1 MSPWVYWLYACSP
14 MRLISLILSLFICSS
29 MSLEA
34 FAYSEQNLSLKKQA
48 VPSAFKLRVENSA
61 ATVVP
66 SDVGIIG
73 GKYLHRKG
81 DMSTVIE
88 VYPHTPAERAGV
100 QVGDRVLEVD
110 GLNIM
115 AFDADQV
122 FAMIAGRPGEPV
134 RLKLMRCAGL
144 AGACRAYDVNLTRM
158 DMNELASDQV
168 FKIYKY
174 GN

>member
-1 MSPWVYWLYACSP
+1 
-14 MRLISLILSLFICSS
+14 

-34 FAYSEQNLSLKKQA
+34 SAYTEQNLSVKKEA
-48 VPSAFKLRVENSA
+48 VPTSFKLSVANSD
-61 ATVVP
+61 ATFVP

-73 GKYLHRKG
+73 VKYLHHKG

-100 QVGDRVLEVD
+100 VVGDRVLEVD

-115 AFDADQV
+115 SYDADQV

-134 RLKLMRCAGL
+134 RLKLMRCSATS
-144 AGACRAYDVNLTRM
+144 ACRAYDVNLVRM
-158 DMNELASDQV
+158 DMNQLASDKV
-168 FKIYKY
+168 FQIYKY

>member
-1 MSPWVYWLYACSP
+1 MNTLKQF
-14 MRLISLILSLFICSS
+14 LILLFLLCSFT
-29 MSLEA
+29 SLEVL
-34 FAYSEQNLSLKKQA
+34 AYTEQNLSLKKQ
-48 VPSAFKLRVENSA
+48 PIPTSFKLSVANSDA
-61 ATVVP
+61 SFVP

-73 GKYLHRKG
+73 VKYLHRKG

-100 QVGDRVLEVD
+100 QVGDRVIEVD
-110 GLNIM
+110 GTNIM

-122 FAMIAGRPGEPV
+122 FSMIAGRPGEPV
-134 RLKLMRCAGL
+134 RLKLLHCASG
-144 AGACRAYDVNLTRM
+144 GACRAYDVNLVRM

>member
-1 MSPWVYWLYACSP
+1 
-14 MRLISLILSLFICSS
+14 

-34 FAYSEQNLSLKKQA
+34 LAYTEQNLSIKKDPA
-48 VPSAFKLRVENSA
+48 PTSFKLSVANSN
-61 ATVVP
+61 ATFVP

-73 GKYLHRKG
+73 VKYLHRKG

-88 VYPHTPAERAGV
+88 VYPHTPASAAGV

-110 GLNIM
+110 GTNIM

-134 RLKLMRCAGL
+134 RLKMMRCAGST
-144 AGACRAYDVNLTRM
+144 GACRAYEVNLTRM
-158 DMNELASDQV
+158 DMNELASEQV

>member
-1 MSPWVYWLYACSP
+1 MSVNA
-14 MRLISLILSLFICSS
+14 
-29 MSLEA
+29 A
-34 FAYSEQNLSLKKQA
+34 AYTEQNLSIKKQA
-48 VPSAFKLRVENSA
+48 APTSFKLSVANSD
-61 ATVVP
+61 ATFVP

-73 GKYLHRKG
+73 VKYLHRKG

-110 GLNIM
+110 HTNIM

-122 FAMIAGRPGEPV
+122 FSMIAGRPGEPV
-134 RLKLMRCAGL
+134 SLKLMHCAGT
-144 AGACRAYDVNLTRM
+144 AGACRAYEVNLIRM